1 MAASYGGKRKTAE
14 AQTNAARNRAQ
25 TNAARNRGASPTLE
39 VRSTFFSLSC
49 TQSRLRTQAVFV
61 TLCLLA

>member
-39 VRSTFFSLSC
+39 VRSTSHSLA
-49 TQSRLRTQAVFV
+49 LNLV
-61 TLCLLA
+61 